1 MKMGVQ
7 VVMAK
12 GRRGGSLMEEVG
24 MQRAEDPG
32 EVPEPCIMRQTKEGD
47 HAEQRPQL
55 EKWWGNQG
63 CAIKKAQ
70 ERRRVNRFKFSC
82 EVK

>member
-55 EKWWGNQG
+55 EK
-63 CAIKKAQ
+63 
-70 ERRRVNRFKFSC
+70 
-82 EVK
+82 